1 MTKKI
6 KDKGRDS
13 IDFGRSR
20 IGPLFQRLFYPT
32 LLSMVFASLFTVA
45 DGIFV
50 GQGVGSDALA
60 AVNIVAPLFLMTTG
74 IALMFGAGVSVVASI
89 HLSQGNCKA
98 ADINITQALEVPA
111 LLMVVLSFLIY
122 IFQTPF
128 LRLMGCSD
136 VLMPLARQYLLFIL
150 PGCVFIICQLVGTF
164 VIRLDGSPKF
174 AALLEIIP
182 ALLNI
187 FLDWLFV
194 FPMQMGIAGSAL
206 ASTLCCALAAGM
218 VVWYMSFRT
227 QTMHIRRL
235 KFSLTSAYLTARNIG
250 YMARSGFPS
259 MLGELAMSMIL
270 LTGNYVFIRALGED
284 GVAAFC
290 VACYLYP
297 IVVMI
302 NNAIAQSAQPIISF
316 NYGAGNSKRVREAF
330 RLSLRTSAICG
341 MATTLV
347 LTLGAKPLIGLFL
360 HTGTRPYEI
369 ATAGLPLFA
378 VSSIFFALNVA
389 IIGYYQAIEQNFRAT
404 VFMLLRGLIFLVP
417 AFILMPAL
425 ILPQGMWLAVP
436 VTECLTLGVI
446 LLTLLFRQKQRS
458 TPAGTTSRADKYIQP
473 SQQEQ

>member
-1 MTKKI
+1 MAKKM
-6 KDKGRDS
+6 KNLKRDS
-13 IDFGRSR
+13 IDFGKAK
-20 IGPLFQRLFYPT
+20 IEPLFRSIFFPT

-60 AVNIVAPLFLMTTG
+60 AINIVAPLFLMTTG

-89 HLSQGNCKA
+89 HLAQGNNKA
-98 ADINITQALEVPA
+98 ADINITQALEVA
-111 LLMVVLSFLIY
+111 SLLMGIFAVIIY
-122 IFQTPF
+122 FYQEPF
-128 LRLMGCSD
+128 LRLLGCSD
-136 VLMPLARQYLLFIL
+136 ALMSLAQQYLIFIL
-150 PGCVFIICQLVGTF
+150 PGCVFIISQLVGTF
-164 VIRLDGSPKF
+164 IIRLDGSPKY
-174 AALLEIIP
+174 AASLEIIP
-182 ALLNI
+182 GILNI

-194 FPMQMGIAGSAL
+194 FPLHMGIAGSAL

-218 VVWYMSFRT
+218 VAWYMAFRT
-227 QTMHIRRL
+227 QMLHIRRL
-235 KFSLTSAYLTARNIG
+235 KISLTSAFLTARNIG

-259 MLGELAMSMIL
+259 MLGELAMSLML
-270 LTGNYVFIRALGED
+270 LVGNYVFIRELKED

-316 NYGAGNSKRVREAF
+316 NYGAGNTERVKEAF

-341 MATTLV
+341 IVETLV
-347 LTLGAKPLIGLFL
+347 LTIGAKPLIGLFL
-360 HTGTRPYEI
+360 HVGTIPYEI

-389 IIGYYQAIEQNFRAT
+389 IIGYYQAIEQNIRAT

-417 AFILMPAL
+417 AFILMPM
-425 ILPQGMWLAVP
+425 IIFPQGMWLAVP

-446 LLTLLFRQKQRS
+446 LGFRGRRS
-458 TPAGTTSRADKYIQP
+458 KVNNQ
-473 SQQEQ
+473 

>member
-1 MTKKI
+1 MRKKI
-6 KDKGRDS
+6 KDKDRDS

-20 IGPLFQRLFYPT
+20 IVPLFHRIFYPT

-60 AVNIVAPLFLMTTG
+60 AINIVAPLFLMTTG
-74 IALMFGAGVSVVASI
+74 MALMFGAGVSVIASI
-89 HLSQGNCKA
+89 HLSHGNNKA
-98 ADINITQALEVPA
+98 ADINITQALEVPT
-111 LLMVVLSFLIY
+111 LLMLVFSILIY
-122 IFQTPF
+122 VLQEPF
-128 LRLMGCSD
+128 LRLLGCSG
-136 VLMPLARQYLLFIL
+136 VLMPLARQYLTFIL
-150 PGCVFIICQLVGTF
+150 PGCIFIIFQLVGTF

-182 ALLNI
+182 GLLNI

-194 FPMQMGIAGSAL
+194 FPLQMGIAGSAL
-206 ASTLCCALAAGM
+206 ASTLCCAIAAGM
-218 VVWYMSFRT
+218 VVWYMSFQT
-227 QTMHIRRL
+227 QTLHIRRL

-270 LTGNYVFIRALGED
+270 LTGNYVFIHELGED

-302 NNAIAQSAQPIISF
+302 NNAIAQSAQPIISY
-316 NYGAGNSKRVREAF
+316 NYGAGNARRVREAF
-330 RLSLRTSAICG
+330 RLSLRTSAIC
-341 MATTLV
+341 AIAEILV

-360 HTGTRPYEI
+360 HNGTTPYEI
-369 ATAGLPLFA
+369 AVAGLPLFA

-389 IIGYYQAIEQNFRAT
+389 IIGYYQATEQNTRAT
-404 VFMLLRGLIFLVP
+404 LCMLLRGLILLVP
-417 AFILMPAL
+417 AFVLMPEF
-425 ILPQGMWLAVP
+425 IFPQGMWLAVP
-436 VTECLTLGVI
+436 VTECITLGII
-446 LLTLLFRQKQRS
+446 LLS
-458 TPAGTTSRADKYIQP
+458 DKGLI
-473 SQQEQ
+473 SNRITK